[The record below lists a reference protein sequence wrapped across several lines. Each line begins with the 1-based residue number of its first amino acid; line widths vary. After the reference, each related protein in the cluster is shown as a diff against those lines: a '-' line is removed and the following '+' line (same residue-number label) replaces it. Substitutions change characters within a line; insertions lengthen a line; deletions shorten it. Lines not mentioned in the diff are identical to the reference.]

1 MEEAKL
7 VTQWRRV
14 HACLIRVRESQ
25 PGRIERN
32 RGEHYEASVRSVG
45 NNYLA
50 GVLTSLQQWPWV
62 NEGKSGPLHASPRTM
77 ETTPGSVASLD
88 ILAFSPIKNPRCS
101 SAPLGHSLPS
111 FGTRYD
117 LTELFI
123 ATRLSFVKKKN
134 VYPSCRFV
142 SFIFSSIKILK
153 NLRCVLSFRALELVL
168 VSPPRFE
175 VECSI
180 LQTF

>member
-1 MEEAKL
+1 M
-7 VTQWRRV
+7 
-14 HACLIRVRESQ
+14 
-25 PGRIERN
+25 
-32 RGEHYEASVRSVG
+32 
-45 NNYLA
+45 
-50 GVLTSLQQWPWV
+50 

-123 ATRLSFVKKKN
+123 ATRLSFVKKKMYIDSVDLFLFSFFFFLYKN
-134 VYPSCRFV
+134 SEKSSLRSFV
-142 SFIFSSIKILK
+142 SF
-153 NLRCVLSFRALELVL
+153 
-168 VSPPRFE
+168 
-175 VECSI
+175 
-180 LQTF
+180 

>member
-1 MEEAKL
+1 M
-7 VTQWRRV
+7 
-14 HACLIRVRESQ
+14 
-25 PGRIERN
+25 
-32 RGEHYEASVRSVG
+32 
-45 NNYLA
+45 
-50 GVLTSLQQWPWV
+50 

-123 ATRLSFVKKKN
+123 ATRLSFVKRN

-175 VECSI
+175 VACSI

>member
-1 MEEAKL
+1 MFVKNRLDIFWVGSVEEAKL

-117 LTELFI
+117 LIELFI
-123 ATRLSFVKKKN
+123 ATRLSFVKKI
-134 VYPSCRFV
+134 Y
-142 SFIFSSIKILK
+142 L
-153 NLRCVLSFRALELVL
+153 
-168 VSPPRFE
+168 
-175 VECSI
+175 SI
-180 LQTF
+180 LSICFFFFFFFNWKLRKIFRFAP